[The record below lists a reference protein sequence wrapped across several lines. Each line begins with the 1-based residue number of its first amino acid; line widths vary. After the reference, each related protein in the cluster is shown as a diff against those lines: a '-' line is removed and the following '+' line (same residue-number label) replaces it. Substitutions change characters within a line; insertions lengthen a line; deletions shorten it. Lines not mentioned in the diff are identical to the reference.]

1 MDALKLL
8 KQDHRDV
15 EALFKQ
21 FEKAGDG
28 ALARKEEICRQVIRL
43 LAIHSNIEEQVLYPA
58 AREVSEELESKT
70 LEALEEHLV
79 AKWTLAAL
87 EKMKA
92 DDERFEAKMKV
103 LMDSIRHHVEEEEGE
118 LFPELSKLMGKE
130 QLEALGAAMA
140 QAKKLVPTHPHPRAP
155 DEPPGNLVAGPMAK
169 VLDTGRDLATAVKR
183 RLNPARMTRRT
194 AGAH

>member
-43 LAIHSNIEEQVLYPA
+43 LAIHSNIEEQMLYPA